1 MAEDDPK
8 ADLES
13 IRAKMD
19 ERVANWLSPFGH
31 RPAGAWKE

>member
-1 MAEDDPK
+1 MAEDDPN

-19 ERVANWLSPFGH
+19 ELAREIGDMGRSIRAARN
-31 RPAGAWKE
+31 